1 MDPLTQNF
9 TSDFE
14 IKINMDTVGH
24 VAWRL
29 NVAHPAGENNDTD
42 CKSLINVIKRLT
54 EFASELETISELAE

>member
-14 IKINMDTVGH
+14 IKINMDTIGH

-29 NVAHPAGENNDTD
+29 NVAHPAGENNDAD
-42 CKSLINVIKRLT
+42 CKSLIKVIKRLT

>member
-9 TSDFE
+9 TTDFE

-42 CKSLINVIKRLT
+42 CKSLISVIKKLT
-54 EFASELETISELAE
+54 EFAAELETISQAAE